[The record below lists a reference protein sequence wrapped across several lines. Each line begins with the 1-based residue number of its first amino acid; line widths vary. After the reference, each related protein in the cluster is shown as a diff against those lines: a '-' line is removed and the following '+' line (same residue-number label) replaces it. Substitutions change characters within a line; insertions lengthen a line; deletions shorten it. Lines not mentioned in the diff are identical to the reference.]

1 MANVGFIG
9 LGTMGGPMAQRLLDA
24 GHTVTG
30 YNRTQSRAQWLVD
43 LGMRWAGSPRA
54 VAEAADVTLSML
66 RDTQALAEVAVGP
79 DGLLAGLGPGK
90 VYVDMS
96 TVSPEASRNLAG
108 RVAATGAQMLD
119 APVSGSSVTLLAG
132 RLSIMVGGDPEIFER
147 VKPILQA
154 IGPTVN
160 YVGGNGLAVTMKVAT
175 NLSLPVQV
183 LAFCESILLAEKSGI
198 PRETAIEVLLNSV
211 VASPALQ
218 YRIPLILDPPDE
230 PLFDVNMMQKD
241 LKLALEMGEA
251 LGVPLPTTALSNQ
264 WLTAARG
271 WGVGDRDFA
280 ALYDVLAGLSR
291 VGDDSKSG

>member
-24 GHTVTG
+24 GYTVTG
-30 YNRTQSRAQWLVD
+30 YNRTQSRAQWLMD

-54 VAEAADVTLSML
+54 VAEAADVTFTML
-66 RDTQALAEVAVGP
+66 RDTQALEEVAAGP
-79 DGLLAGLGPGK
+79 GGLVAGLGPGK
-90 VYVDMS
+90 IYVDMS
-96 TVSPEASRNLAG
+96 TVSPDASRTLAG
-108 RVAATGAQMLD
+108 RVAETGAQMLD

-132 RLSIMVGGDPEIFER
+132 RLSIMAGGDREVFEQ

-160 YVGGNGLAVTMKVAT
+160 YVGGNGLAVAMKVAT

-218 YRIPLILDPPDE
+218 YRIPLILDPPE
-230 PLFDVNMMQKD
+230 GPLFDVNMMQKD

-271 WGVGDRDFA
+271 WGVDDQDFV
-280 ALYDVLAGLSR
+280 ALFQVLARLAG
-291 VGDDSKSG
+291 VDGDGRD